1 MKASKNNRI
10 RVFQVA
16 VLGVVLVLIASW
28 LTLAVKDVDR
38 RRAELEA
45 LSKETGVAIDAINP
59 KMKQLEK

>member
-16 VLGVVLVLIASW
+16 VLGVVLVLTASW
-28 LTLAVKDVDR
+28 FTLAGKDVDR

-45 LSKETGVAIDAINP
+45 LSKETGVAIDAINL